1 MLRALLTAALAL
13 AALIAGVFPNDAS
26 AGGWRGRPYRDG
38 GAVLYPGWGY
48 YSFPLGLRYPHGA
61 LRLPGRLQLPAPLPG
76 AATLGRRLARGVGVL
91 SGPGATPCN
100 P

>member
-13 AALIAGVFPNDAS
+13 AALMAGAFPNDAS

-48 YSFPLGLRYPHGA
+48 YSFPWATLSPRRPTPIRSSTIA
-61 LRLPGRLQLPAPLPG
+61 CAAIRCRDPG
-76 AATLGRRLARGVGVL
+76 A
-91 SGPGATPCN
+91 
-100 P
+100 